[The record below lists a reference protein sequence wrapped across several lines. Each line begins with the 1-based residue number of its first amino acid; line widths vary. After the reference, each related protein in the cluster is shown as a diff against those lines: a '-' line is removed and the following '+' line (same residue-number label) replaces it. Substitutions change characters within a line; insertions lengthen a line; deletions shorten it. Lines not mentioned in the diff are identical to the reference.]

1 MTRKE
6 VIQFLP
12 IMQAFAEGKDIQLK
26 LFNGEWEDL
35 ENPVFL
41 GNAND
46 YRIKPS
52 SVKPN
57 QNSIPKYRPFNN
69 QEECWNEISKHQP
82 FGWVTNT
89 CIDQKFIITHVG
101 DDDISI
107 NTVTSYFSQAFKDFT
122 FVDGTPFG
130 VQIEN

>member
-1 MTRKE
+1 MTREEAKE
-6 VIQFLP
+6 LLP
-12 IMQAFAEGKDIQLK
+12 IIQAFAEGKDIQIR
-26 LFNGEWEDL
+26 NITDDGWDDI
-35 ENPVFL
+35 
-41 GNAND
+41 ND
-46 YRIKPS
+46 DRMSFCAKAEAYRIKPEPS
-52 SVKPN
+52 
-57 QNSIPKYRPFNN
+57 YRPFKN

-122 FVDGTPFG
+122 FADGSPFG

>member
-6 VIQFLP
+6 VRQFLP
-12 IMQAFAEGKDIQLK
+12 IIQAFAEGKDIQLK

-52 SVKPN
+52 SVKSN
-57 QNSIPKYRPFNN
+57 QNSISKYRPFNN
-69 QEECWNEISKHQP
+69 QEECWNEISKHKP

>member
-1 MTRKE
+1 MTREEAKE
-6 VIQFLP
+6 MLP
-12 IMQAFAEGKDIQLK
+12 IIKAFAEGKTIQL
-26 LFNGEWEDL
+26 FTNGIWEGT
-35 ENPVFL
+35 ENPSFEEL
-41 GNAND
+41 SR
-46 YRIKPS
+46 YRIKPE
-52 SVKPN
+52 
-57 QNSIPKYRPFNN
+57 PKYRPFES

-82 FGWVTNT
+82 FGWVTNI

-122 FVDGTPFG
+122 FVDGIPFG

>member
-1 MTRKE
+1 MIRKE
-6 VIQFLP
+6 IKELLP
-12 IMQAFAEGKDIQLK
+12 IIQALAEGKTIEYKFDKGWREANIENMLGDISK
-26 LFNGEWEDL
+26 
-35 ENPVFL
+35 
-41 GNAND
+41 
-46 YRIKPS
+46 YRIKPE
-52 SVKPN
+52 
-57 QNSIPKYRPFNN
+57 QKYRPFKN
-69 QEECWNEISKHQP
+69 QEECWHEISKHQP

-122 FVDGTPFG
+122 FADGSPFG

>member
-6 VIQFLP
+6 VKQFLP
-12 IMQAFAEGKDIQLK
+12 IMRAFAEGKDIQLK

-46 YRIKPS
+46 YRIKPN
-52 SVKPN
+52 SVKPS
-57 QNSIPKYRPFNN
+57 QNSISKYRPFNN

-107 NTVTSYFSQAFKDFT
+107 NTVTSYFNVAFENFT

>member
-6 VIQFLP
+6 VRQFLP
-12 IMQAFAEGKDIQLK
+12 IIQAFAEGKDIQLK

-52 SVKPN
+52 SVKPS
-57 QNSIPKYRPFNN
+57 QNFIPKYRPFNN

-122 FVDGTPFG
+122 FVDGTTFG
-130 VQIEN
+130 VQIKN